1 MVRDSNSVE
10 LAQAGLRQIEDAI
23 LRLLDAN
30 PQGLRNVDIAR
41 ALGLSFEFSGKYKNH
56 ITHGTLGSL
65 ETRGLVSR
73 DENGKLFFSRNGDAP
88 GREAAQAGLQH
99 IETAIIQLLENNP
112 AGLRNVDIADQLG
125 LRSEF
130 RGGYRNYLTFTVLMS
145 LVSQGRVIRDSR
157 TKLFALDA
165 EVPKET

>member
-1 MVRDSNSVE
+1 MVENSNPHE

-73 DENGKLFFSRNGDAP
+73 DENSKLFFSRNGDAP
-88 GREAAQAGLQH
+88 GKEAAQSGLAN
-99 IETAIIQLLENNP
+99 IESAILKLLFENP
-112 AGLRNVDIADQLG
+112 AGLKNVEIANR
-125 LRSEF
+125 LRLNSEF
-130 RGGYRNYLTFTVLMS
+130 RGSYRNYLTYTVLMS
-145 LVSQGRVIRDSR
+145 LQDQDKVSQDSR
-157 TKLFALDA
+157 TKLFTMSDNAVN
-165 EVPKET
+165 EQ

>member
-1 MVRDSNSVE
+1 MVSDSNPHE

-30 PQGLRNVDIAR
+30 PQGMRNVDIAR

-73 DENGKLFFSRNGDAP
+73 DENSKLFLQPEWGCP
-88 GREAAQAGLQH
+88 G
-99 IETAIIQLLENNP
+99 
-112 AGLRNVDIADQLG
+112 
-125 LRSEF
+125 
-130 RGGYRNYLTFTVLMS
+130 
-145 LVSQGRVIRDSR
+145 
-157 TKLFALDA
+157 
-165 EVPKET
+165 